1 MDNNLSKLQDLYL
14 LVSTTD
20 FQRTQELLKFVGE
33 LIDIEEDVW
42 YDNQAAELNDPEA
55 KYRSYLNG

>member
-20 FQRTQELLKFVGE
+20 FKRTQELLKFVGE

-42 YDNQAAELNDPEA
+42 YDDKAAELNDPEA

>member
-1 MDNNLSKLQDLYL
+1 MDNNLRKLQDLYL

-33 LIDIEEDVW
+33 LIDIEEDAW
-42 YDNQAAELNDPEA
+42 YDDLAAELDDPEA

>member
-1 MDNNLSKLQDLYL
+1 MDDNYSKLHDLYL
-14 LVSTTD
+14 LVSTTN
-20 FQRTQELLKFVGE
+20 FERTQELLKFVDE
-33 LIDIEEDVW
+33 LMDIERDVW

>member
-33 LIDIEEDVW
+33 LITIEEDVW
-42 YDNQAAELNDPEA
+42 YDNQAAELNDSEA